1 MTVRNRPCGHQKRR
15 PRRRPPLER
24 TQKTSAGGT
33 RASGTPLD
41 GPRTSNFLILLAVFG
56 GLAFKMTTPA
66 DRAGYLSAA
75 VDFVRQLRVAAI
87 QPRPKYDAFRDALRQ
102 RTRDLLVTPALVTF
116 GAAVFTA
123 MLFGAGAIG
132 DAGTLVGMGA
142 SVGSRTTN
150 GEWWRLLTSAF
161 VYTGMLH
168 LIVSLA
174 VVAQLGAVLE
184 RLAGRL
190 AFGAVYL
197 MAAVFTGLVNLSAH
211 PVAVT
216 VGASGAIFGLY
227 GLLLASILWQ
237 TVDRVLH
244 RRAGAPDPEEDGD
257 PGGRRVYS
265 GMLHSTDSPEK
276 ARLRRRGVRDLQ
288 RNRRLRHLGRIHRVG
303 RRSGLR
309 ARGLRRAGNQTPA
322 ARPVGA
328 VLAAAVVLAAACA
341 IPLRNIAD
349 VAPEITRVVATEER
363 TATTYQAASAAFK
376 KEHISAEALAQVAER
391 KIVPELQAGDAR
403 LAALRNVPLEF
414 QPLVAD
420 AREYLR
426 LRSSAWRLRVAAIRK
441 TNADPLRGSERTMDA
456 GSRLEAQARFRSDQ
470 AAMGNAEGAERA
482 SLEAFRRVKGA
493 TTPPTAV
500 VLADAR

>member
-1 MTVRNRPCGHQKRR
+1 M
-15 PRRRPPLER
+15 
-24 TQKTSAGGT
+24 
-33 RASGTPLD
+33 
-41 GPRTSNFLILLAVFG
+41 NFLILLAVFG
-56 GLAFKMTTPA
+56 GVAFKMTTPA
-66 DRAGYLSAA
+66 DRAEYLGAA
-75 VDFVRQLRVAAI
+75 VDFGRQLRIAAV
-87 QPRPKYDAFRDALRQ
+87 QPRPEYDAFCDALRA
-102 RTRDLLVTPALVTF
+102 RTRDLLVTPALLTLS
-116 GAAVFTA
+116 AAVFTA

-132 DAGTLVGMGA
+132 HPDTLIGMGA
-142 SVGSRTTN
+142 SVGTRTTN

-168 LIVSLA
+168 LIVGLT

-190 AFGAVYL
+190 AFGAVY
-197 MAAVFTGLVNLSAH
+197 MIAAVFSGLVNLSSH

-227 GLLLASILWQ
+227 GLLLSLILWQ
-237 TVDRVLH
+237 KFDQALR
-244 RRAGAPDPEEDGD
+244 RRAAPPEPGGEESGDPQQRHGD
-257 PGGRRVYS
+257 PGLIIPLTA
-265 GMLHSTDSPEK
+265 MK
-276 ARLRRRGVRDLQ
+276 RLGYGAAVFVIYTAIAGFATGAEFAGLAIG
-288 RNRRLRHLGRIHRVG
+288 LGY
-303 RRSGLR
+303 GLVV
-309 ARGLRRAGNQTPA
+309 ARRAGNHRPA
-322 ARPVGA
+322 ARTVGA

-376 KEHISAEALAQVAER
+376 KERISAEALAQVAER
-391 KIVPELQAGDAR
+391 KIVPQLQAADAR
-403 LAALRNVPLEF
+403 LAALRNVPPEF

-426 LRSSAWRLRVAAIRK
+426 LRSRAWRLRVDAIRRA
-441 TNADPLRGSERTMDA
+441 NAELLRGSERNMDA

-470 AAMGNAEGAERA
+470 AAMGDAEGAERA

-493 TTPPTAV
+493 TTPPAAA